1 MIFIRHTQRS
11 SMLFS
16 RRATTTTACIATNHA
31 KRDHNYLMRDY
42 HNNVKK

>member
-42 HNNVKK
+42 GSNVRQ